1 MIDFFYVSFFVS
13 VSFFALFLFN
23 SLSSVIKKNNIK
35 KAYRSLCI
43 GTVSSAL
50 VFFLP
55 FYYNFFTTT
64 EQQVSVIKTILLA
77 AHHAI
82 RLFVVDV
89 NYEEIQA
96 FAHNFG
102 AIGTAY
108 SFFGIIL
115 FLIAPILTFSF
126 VLSFAQDFTLIY
138 YKYLCINKHFCIFTE
153 FNPNTYAL
161 ATDIRKRFPRAN
173 IIFIEVNREY
183 KDEISTVKY
192 MLKDIHAHLL
202 PNDVQQIFK
211 IINMPKR
218 NTDFFVLNEDEGECF
233 NWLIAL
239 SSSEIK
245 NGTRKIYVKLE
256 NENKLI
262 SNITLPKN
270 TEIHKV
276 EHFYTLC
283 MRTLENLGTR
293 LFDTAI
299 PNEKGEKTISALIVG
314 LGRYGT
320 EMVKNLSWFTQVE
333 GYTTEIHAFDKDPR
347 ADKRFEHLCPGF
359 FFNNTTNNHCNIY
372 INPNT
377 YIESSDFDN
386 EVLKLKNT
394 NYIFIALGDDN
405 LNITV
410 AYQLRAIFAK
420 LDLYP
425 IIQTVL
431 RDSNAGELLTKSQ
444 NYRGEAYNIEFV
456 GSYTELY
463 SYDYI
468 TDSKN
473 KKAVLESFSKWSSD
487 EAAKALMQQEEQYK
501 LGKANVLYKNLLKQL
516 NITADEDSE
525 EIDTYSRSFHRQWV
539 NFKLSEGYQYGPK
552 RNDIAKTHPTIVP
565 YENLSEMEKKRII

>member
-1 MIDFFYVSFFVS
+1 MNELFYASFFVS
-13 VSFFALFLFN
+13 ISFFALFLLN
-23 SLSSVIKKNNIK
+23 TLTSVIKRNNIK

-43 GTVSSAL
+43 GTVSAAL

-55 FYYNFFTTT
+55 FYYNFFITT
-64 EQQVSVIKTILLA
+64 EGQASIIKTVLLS

-96 FAHNFG
+96 FAQAFG

-108 SFFGIIL
+108 SFFGIVL

-161 ATDIRKRFPRAN
+161 ATDIRNRFPRSN
-173 IIFIEVNREY
+173 IIFVEVNREY
-183 KDEISTVKY
+183 KDELATVKY

-202 PNDVQQIFK
+202 PNDIQQILK

-218 NTDFFVLNEDEGECF
+218 NTDFFVLSEDEGENF
-233 NWLIAL
+233 NWLVAL
-239 SSSEIK
+239 SGSEAK
-245 NGTRKIYVKLE
+245 GGTRKIYVKLE

-283 MRTLENLGTR
+283 MRTLENLGIR
-293 LFDTAI
+293 LFETAKQGK
-299 PNEKGEKTISALIVG
+299 NNEKTISALVVG

-320 EMVKNLSWFTQVE
+320 EMVKNLSWFTQIE
-333 GYTTEIHAFDKDPR
+333 GYTTEIHAFDKDPLS
-347 ADKRFEHLCPGF
+347 KEKFEHLCPGF
-359 FFNNTTNNHCNIY
+359 FFNNCADNHCDI
-372 INPNT
+372 IIHPNSH
-377 YIESSDFDN
+377 IESSAFDN
-386 EVLKLKNT
+386 EVIKLKNT
-394 NYIFIALGDDN
+394 NYVFIALGDDN
-405 LNITV
+405 LNITA
-410 AYQLRAIFAK
+410 AYELRSLFAK
-420 LDLYP
+420 MDVYP

-431 RDSNAGELLTKSQ
+431 RDSNAGDLLAKSK
-444 NYRGEAYNIEFV
+444 NHRGEAYNIEFV
-456 GSYTELY
+456 GSYAELY

-468 TDSKN
+468 TDSEN
-473 KKAVLESFSKWSSD
+473 KRAVLADFSKWSSD
-487 EAAKALMQQEEQYK
+487 EAAKALIQQEDQYK
-501 LGKANVLYKNLLKQL
+501 IGKANVLHKKLLNQL
-516 NITADEDSE
+516 DVAEGE
-525 EIDTYSRSFHRQWV
+525 AYQRSLHRQWV
-539 NFKLSEGYQYGPK
+539 NLKLSEGYQYGEK
-552 RNDIAKTHPTIVP
+552 RNDIAKTHHYLVP
-565 YENLSEMEKKRII
+565 YDMLPEAENI

>member
-1 MIDFFYVSFFVS
+1 MAGFLNICFFIS
-13 VSFFALFLFN
+13 VSFFAIFLFN
-23 SLSSVIKKNNIK
+23 TLSYVIKKNSIK

-55 FYYNFFTTT
+55 FYYNFFITT
-64 EQQVSVIKTILLA
+64 EQQASVIKAILLS

-89 NYEEIQA
+89 NYEEIQV
-96 FAHNFG
+96 FARNFG
-102 AIGTAY
+102 VIGTAY

-153 FNPNTYAL
+153 FNLNTYAL
-161 ATDIRKRFPRAN
+161 ATDVRERFPRAN
-173 IIFIEVNREY
+173 IIFVEVNREY
-183 KDEISTVKY
+183 KDEISNVKY

-202 PNDVQQIFK
+202 PSDAQQIFK
-211 IINMPKR
+211 IVNMPRR

-239 SSSEIK
+239 SSNNIK
-245 NGTRKIYVKLE
+245 NGKRKIYVKLE
-256 NENKLI
+256 SENRLI
-262 SNITLPKN
+262 SNIALPPN

-293 LFDTAI
+293 LFDTAK
-299 PNEKGEKTISALIVG
+299 PNEKGEKTISALVVG

-333 GYTTEIHAFDKDPR
+333 GYTTKIYAFDKDPM
-347 ADKRFEHLCPGF
+347 AGKKFEHLCPGF
-359 FFNNTTNNHCNIY
+359 FFNNTCNNYCDIN
-372 INPNT
+372 INPNIST
-377 YIESSDFDN
+377 QSSDFDS
-386 EVLKLKNT
+386 EILKLKNT
-394 NYIFIALGDDN
+394 NYVFVALGDDS
-405 LNITV
+405 LNITT
-410 AYQLRAIFAK
+410 AYELRAIFAK
-420 LDLYP
+420 MDIYP

-431 RDSNAGELLTKSQ
+431 RDSYAGELLTKSK
-444 NYRGEAYNIEFV
+444 NYRGEAYNIECV
-456 GSYTELY
+456 GSYAELY

-468 TDSKN
+468 TDNEN
-473 KKAVLESFSKWSSD
+473 KEAVLKDFSKWSSN
-487 EAAKALMQQEEQYK
+487 EAAKELIQQEEQYK
-501 LGKANVLYKNLLKQL
+501 LGKANVLYKKLLQQL
-516 NITADEDSE
+516 NVMPNE
-525 EIDTYSRSFHRQWV
+525 ECMEGDAYQRSFHRQWV
-539 NFKLSEGYQYGPK
+539 NFKHSEGYQYGPK
-552 RNDIAKTHPTIVP
+552 RNEIAKTHNLLVP
-565 YENLSEMEKKRII
+565 YDDLSEVEKKRIV